1 MPFESLTVVKTRILL
16 AEEFAPGTVTAGST
30 LVAND
35 AADDTEAIEND
46 MMLKRI
52 RILTT
57 VKDSKGNDVMD
68 GFGDTVKCYTWV
80 KA

>member
-35 AADDTEAIEND
+35 AADDTEAIESD
-46 MMLKRI
+46 MMLKSANLDKF
-52 RILTT
+52 IL
-57 VKDSKGNDVMD
+57 SLQNI
-68 GFGDTVKCYTWV
+68 Y
-80 KA
+80 